1 MLLQLSYEYILFPMP
16 KDYETKF
23 KKQHVSFTCRQS
35 QHDEVNKEKG

>member
-1 MLLQLSYEYILFPMP
+1 MLLQASYQYILFLMS
-16 KDYETKF
+16 KDYESNF